1 MFHAVNMKHNKHHP
15 ESFETQPDFFSNSAP
30 FFAVSASRNGLS
42 SRNEAPRDP
51 HRIQIS
57 SPAEVLAYIQCTLG
71 FEPTNS
77 LAAVAFAN
85 NKMSTVVR
93 CDLPEALQ
101 HMLRSDTPES
111 VTFMDFGMTET
122 QELQFIDIGRHIGE
136 LMAREPSTSSCLL
149 IYLADDVTVSDQHA
163 LAVLGTANAVITAQF
178 GVQGVPV
185 NESWLMHHHTLWHL
199 RCAATTDCVVQ
210 GEAVDDPKATKIF
223 QTLDP
228 LGSTAAKHK
237 SEARR
242 LLFPPAST
250 GTPRREID
258 TPALLEYRPQV
269 VLNWLTLWDKQLR
282 EGPAMMHSHEL
293 AELLSALEHPR
304 IRDAILATACFDV
317 PTAIRGMVALGQFP
331 GQLATL
337 ANLHNSLSDGITV
350 KDCLKGQSERVPNWT
365 RISELERLC
374 HQLLPLS
381 DAHSGGVV
389 AGLLVWI
396 EWVRG
401 RGSIALSY
409 GRQARKHFP
418 TEQFLGV
425 LEGFLRQ
432 GTVAG
437 WATRTE
443 TAWTPQHAA

>member
-1 MFHAVNMKHNKHHP
+1 MKHDKHHP
-15 ESFETQPDFFSNSAP
+15 ETFETQPDFFSNSAP
-30 FFAVSASRNGLS
+30 LFAVPFPQDSGSTSENPQRNPSRL
-42 SRNEAPRDP
+42 
-51 HRIQIS
+51 QVS
-57 SPAEVLAYIQCTLG
+57 SPADVLAYIQCTLG

-77 LAAVAFAN
+77 VAVVAFAN

-101 HMLRSDTPES
+101 NMLRSDTPES

-149 IYLADDVTVSDQHA
+149 IYLADDVSVSDQHA
-163 LAVLGTANAVITAQF
+163 LAVTGTANSVIAAQF

-185 NESWLMHHHTLWHL
+185 HEAWLMHHATLWHL

-210 GEAVDDPKATKIF
+210 GETVDDPKATKVF
-223 QTLDP
+223 KTLDP
-228 LGSTAAKHK
+228 HGSIAAKQK
-237 SEARR
+237 TEARR
-242 LLFPPAST
+242 LLFPPMSI
-250 GTPRREID
+250 GTSRKEPD
-258 TPALLEYRPQV
+258 TQAILEHRSQV

-282 EGPAMMHSHEL
+282 EGPAMLHTDEV
-293 AELLSALEHPR
+293 ADLLTALEHPP

-331 GQLATL
+331 AQLATL
-337 ANLHNSLSDGITV
+337 AKVHNSLSDGMTV
-350 KDCLKGQSERVPNWT
+350 KDCLKGRSGRVPDWI
-365 RISELERLC
+365 RIGELERLC

-381 DAHSGGVV
+381 DAHSGGAVSGV
-389 AGLLVWI
+389 LVWI

-401 RGSIALSY
+401 RGSIALNY
-409 GRQARKHFP
+409 VRQARKYFP
-418 TEQFLGV
+418 TEQFLVV

-437 WATRTE
+437 WATRME